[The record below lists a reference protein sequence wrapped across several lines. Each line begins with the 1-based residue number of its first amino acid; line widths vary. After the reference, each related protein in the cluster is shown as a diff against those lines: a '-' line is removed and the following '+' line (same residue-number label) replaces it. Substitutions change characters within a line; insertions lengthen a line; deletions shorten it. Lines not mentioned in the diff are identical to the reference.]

1 MRILMLIV
9 FALGFASWRG
19 GEASQAGKAA
29 APAMCSFCKS
39 RGSIPCDQHSKSE
52 IEREQKVEHCTVAI
66 GCKKCGGVFEVDC
79 DKCSL
84 ADDRLKKARD
94 EKQRWI
100 ATLAKHFEAMGRP
113 VRVVQS
119 KHFELTWEAGRAV
132 VGKTTISE
140 HEAVHLYAERCEAL
154 FADFMATLGV
164 EESAFSTRFRV
175 ILTDRE
181 KDHIKASSFYCGQGN
196 PDSSVKR
203 MGAVGNLCLFLDP
216 AKIDPD
222 ENAGAELHRAV
233 IHHTTHLLLSNA
245 WDHNW
250 PGETQGGWIDEG
262 IAHYFEDKLDK
273 RCTNFC
279 YREQDTSQS
288 FKGGRWR
295 GPVKQLAI
303 SSTRPPFADT
313 ATKRTEELTLE
324 EHALVWSYCEFLI
337 AQNGKGLGQIAKA
350 VKAGRGYR
358 DALKEQFGFNA
369 LSFEEAWKKH
379 VKSYGK

>member
-1 MRILMLIV
+1 MRILLLV
-9 FALGFASWRG
+9 LLPLWLASFASS
-19 GEASQAGKAA
+19 AAQQAEKAPA
-29 APAMCSFCKS
+29 QAMCSFCKN
-39 RGSIPCDQHSKSE
+39 RGALPCDQHSKADL
-52 IEREQKVEHCTVAI
+52 EREQRIEFCTVAI
-66 GCKKCGGVFEVDC
+66 GCKKCAGTLELDC
-79 DKCSL
+79 AKCPI
-84 ADDRLKKARD
+84 ADARLKRTRD
-94 EKQRWI
+94 EKQAWM
-100 ATLAKHFEAMGRP
+100 ASLTKHFEVMGRP
-113 VRVVQS
+113 VRVAQS
-119 KHFELTWEAGRAV
+119 KHFELTWEAGRAI
-132 VGKTTISE
+132 VGKATISE
-140 HEAVHLYAERCEAL
+140 HESLHLYAERCEAL

-164 EESAFSTRFRV
+164 EEKDFSTRFRV
-175 ILTDRE
+175 VLTDRQ
-181 KDHIKASSFYCGQGN
+181 KDHIKASSHYCGQGN

-216 AKIDPD
+216 ARVDPD
-222 ENAGAELHRAV
+222 ENAGAELHRSV

-245 WDHNW
+245 WDGNW
-250 PGETQGGWIDEG
+250 PGERQGGWIDEG

-279 YREQDTSQS
+279 YREQNTLQS

-295 GPVKQLAI
+295 APVKQLAI
-303 SSTRPPFADT
+303 APDRPAFAET

-324 EHALVWSYCEFLI
+324 EHARVWSYCEFLI

-350 VKAGRGYR
+350 VKAGQGYR